1 VKTGKKQR
9 LTRNVYD
16 LALDRLR
23 LCFDRF
29 DKVVVSF
36 SGGKDSTACVQ
47 LALQVARE
55 TGRLPLDVYT
65 FDEEAIPPE
74 TVDYMARVATNPDIR
89 FHWYCLPVEHRN
101 ACSRTS
107 PVWWP
112 WTPEARPLWVRDLPL
127 LAITELAGFRRQPIP
142 EVSRLIWGP
151 QFGTVCIVMGIR
163 TQESLSRY
171 HAVAVRRGF
180 EAFLSTDDAKHVRK
194 AYPIYDWHTDDV
206 WLAPHLFGWDY
217 NRAYDVMEAAG
228 LHRLE
233 ARCSPPYGEQPIRR
247 LWAYKVCWPDLWAR
261 MTTRVPGAATAA
273 RYANTDLYGINMGT
287 APAGA
292 ESWRDR
298 THRGLVRLTQDAR
311 EAVAKC
317 LKISLA
323 AHYRFTGDPLPDG
336 EPHLQSGYCWKLL
349 YTAVAAGGNK
359 FDRQQQKIF
368 AAAKTF
374 RVKHEL

>member
-1 VKTGKKQR
+1 VKSGKKHR

-55 TGRLPLDVYT
+55 AGRLPLDVYT

-112 WTPEARPLWVRDLPL
+112 WAPEARSLWVRDLPP

-171 HAVAVRRGF
+171 HAC
-180 EAFLSTDDAKHVRK
+180 
-194 AYPIYDWHTDDV
+194 PISE
-206 WLAPHLFGWDY
+206 
-217 NRAYDVMEAAG
+217 NSC
-228 LHRLE
+228 RLK
-233 ARCSPPYGEQPIRR
+233 G
-247 LWAYKVCWPDLWAR
+247 
-261 MTTRVPGAATAA
+261 
-273 RYANTDLYGINMGT
+273 
-287 APAGA
+287 
-292 ESWRDR
+292 
-298 THRGLVRLTQDAR
+298 
-311 EAVAKC
+311 
-317 LKISLA
+317 
-323 AHYRFTGDPLPDG
+323 
-336 EPHLQSGYCWKLL
+336 
-349 YTAVAAGGNK
+349 
-359 FDRQQQKIF
+359 
-368 AAAKTF
+368 
-374 RVKHEL
+374 